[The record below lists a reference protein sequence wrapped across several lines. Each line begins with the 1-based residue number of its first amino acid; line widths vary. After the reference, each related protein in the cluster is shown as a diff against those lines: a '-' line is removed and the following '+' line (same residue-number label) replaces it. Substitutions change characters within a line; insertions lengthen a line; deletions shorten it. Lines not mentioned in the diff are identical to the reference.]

1 MCLDDRRCNDGGV
14 SSIPRRLWH
23 GLEPIHAVTYFA
35 PACLDSFNQ
44 AGLVGFWMGYFA
56 GRAAPMGPVGPAIVE
71 ATFYNF
77 ARGKV
82 LRAIPDAWGRATPD
96 AVLRARSDGAAIALR
111 QADPRIEAMAV
122 RLVPLLEPAARAAH
136 CQGRVLAAA
145 NQDLPLDED
154 PVARLW
160 QLTTTL
166 REHRGDGHVA
176 ALVANDVDGCE
187 AHVLLAAAEHLPA
200 ELFRTTRGWT
210 DDDWGVATDRLAG
223 RGLLESGAV
232 LPRLTMEGSTLRA
245 VIEDQTDRG
254 AMQPYRDGLT
264 DAGLEL
270 LVTLAA
276 AAGRAVTDAG
286 VLTFPNPM
294 GLPERLPTT

>member
-1 MCLDDRRCNDGGV
+1 MP
-14 SSIPRRLWH
+14 SIPRRLWH

-44 AGLVGFWMGYFA
+44 AGLAGFWMGYFA

-77 ARGKV
+77 APGRIR
-82 LRAIPDAWGRATPD
+82 RAIPDAWGRATPE
-96 AVLRARSDGAAIALR
+96 AILGARSEGAAIALR
-111 QADPRIEAMAV
+111 QADPRLEAMAR
-122 RLVPLLEPAARAAH
+122 RLVPLLEPAARAAR
-136 CQGRVLAAA
+136 CPGRVLAAA
-145 NQDLPLDED
+145 NQALDLPED

-176 ALVANDVDGCE
+176 ALVAHGIDGCE
-187 AHVLLAAAEHLPA
+187 AHVLLAAADGLPP
-200 ELFRTTRGWT
+200 ELFRTSRGWT
-210 DDDWGVATDRLAG
+210 EDDWAAASDRLAG
-223 RGLLESGAV
+223 RGLLDIDDDIDEGAGTA
-232 LPRLTMEGSTLRA
+232 RLTLEGATLRA
-245 VIEDQTDRG
+245 VIEDQTDQ
-254 AMQPYRDGLT
+254 AAAQPYRDGLT

-270 LVTLAA
+270 LLTLAP

-286 VLTFPNPM
+286 VLIFPNPM
-294 GLPERLPTT
+294 GLPVRLPSQ